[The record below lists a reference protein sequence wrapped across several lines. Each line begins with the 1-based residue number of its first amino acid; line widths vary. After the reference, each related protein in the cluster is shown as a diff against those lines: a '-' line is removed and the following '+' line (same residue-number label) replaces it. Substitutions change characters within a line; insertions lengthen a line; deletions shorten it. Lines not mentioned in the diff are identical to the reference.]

1 MHGIDLA
8 LENYSPKSYRVSQEI
23 LDYAQLT
30 EPVNE
35 TTYNSLKPRNR
46 GGVAL
51 YSLGN
56 TKGSVIFMTL
66 DTGREVAREESH
78 ILPMPDVVIPHLY
91 ALAAKGKK
99 TLGIDS
105 ASIYHGLVIPVEL
118 PHQDVENTHLLPY
131 LHIHSCS
138 ATHPSRTTKP
148 KIRILGIVVREG
160 CVALL

>member
-66 DTGREVAREESH
+66 DTGTEVAREESH

-99 TLGIDS
+99 HSGSTQLPFTTVSSYQLSYHIKMSKTHIFSLTYIYTAVVLRTL
-105 ASIYHGLVIPVEL
+105 PVL
-118 PHQDVENTHLLPY
+118 QNRR
-131 LHIHSCS
+131 
-138 ATHPSRTTKP
+138 SRS
-148 KIRILGIVVREG
+148 
-160 CVALL
+160 